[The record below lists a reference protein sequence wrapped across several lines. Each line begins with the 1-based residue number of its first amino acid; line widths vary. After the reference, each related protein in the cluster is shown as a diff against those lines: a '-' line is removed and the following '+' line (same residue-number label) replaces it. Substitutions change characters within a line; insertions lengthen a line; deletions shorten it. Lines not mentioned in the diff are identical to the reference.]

1 MAFHCGPTFLKP
13 MLPPSTPVP
22 SAPPGP
28 QQGPGLNLGQEQ
40 PALRG
45 HEHCGQHLHRR
56 PQPLGARHAPG
67 ERRPPRP
74 RPPPAPPSGPA
85 SLKQGLAEGLW
96 IHPGEARRE
105 GGRGPLASAGKL
117 LTWTLA
123 EAPPW
128 ARGRCAHVAPR
139 LSHRGDEW
147 AGPGALLLTPQL
159 LGRPPKEG
167 LFPIVCIA
175 EQAEPRL
182 GIFLWKQTTKIKLQ
196 KGGNNYEF

>member
-74 RPPPAPPSGPA
+74 QSQPA
-85 SLKQGLAEGLW
+85 SSRAWLRVCGFTQVK
-96 IHPGEARRE
+96 PG
-105 GGRGPLASAGKL
+105 GKVGAAHLQVLVNCSPGHL
-117 LTWTLA
+117 L
-123 EAPPW
+123 
-128 ARGRCAHVAPR
+128 RPR
-139 LSHRGDEW
+139 P
-147 AGPGALLLTPQL
+147 GPGAAALTSPRGCHTGATS
-159 LGRPPKEG
+159 GRG
-167 LFPIVCIA
+167 QGRCSSLHSS
-175 EQAEPRL
+175 
-182 GIFLWKQTTKIKLQ
+182 
-196 KGGNNYEF
+196 